1 LILSPPDDD
10 TDRSIWWHSLVVH
23 IPDEIDPEMAGNAF
37 LLIDGGSNDNPEQTP
52 DYSDAFVML
61 TGLMADVSKRYVKT

>member
-1 LILSPPDDD
+1 
-10 TDRSIWWHSLVVH
+10 VVH